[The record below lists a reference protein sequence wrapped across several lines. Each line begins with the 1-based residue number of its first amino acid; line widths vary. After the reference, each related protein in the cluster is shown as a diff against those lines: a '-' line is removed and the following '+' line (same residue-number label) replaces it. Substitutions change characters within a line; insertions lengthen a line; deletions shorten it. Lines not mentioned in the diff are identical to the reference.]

1 MYRAVKKSICF
12 ISGSRADYGLLKWL
26 IREVHNDEQLD
37 MSIIATG
44 SHLSER
50 FGNTASEIESDG
62 FQIDVKIP
70 LDLDSDSRINTA
82 RAFGECAIGIADAVE
97 KLNPDLVVLLGD
109 RYEIF
114 AAATATYLL
123 GKPIAHIH
131 GGEVTHGSFDD
142 GIRHSI
148 TKLSQIHFVAN
159 AEYAKRVMQLGESP
173 GSIHIVGGLGV
184 DAIDKTP
191 VIPFDDLANSLNV
204 RFSEQNFLVTY
215 HPETV
220 DTSNKKVQ
228 VKELLA
234 ALSDRS
240 KTSLFITLP
249 NSDPNNA
256 EIRAEFHEF
265 GKRDSNIFI
274 FESLGQTKYLSLL
287 RRMDGVIGNSSSGI
301 IEAPYLGIPTVN
313 IGSRQSGRVKAASIV
328 DCDNSETAIRNAI
341 HKIMSNDFRA
351 VLKNAESSY
360 GDPGASGKILA
371 IIKCL
376 DFEKMPTKAFFDLPS
391 QS

>member
-1 MYRAVKKSICF
+1 
-12 ISGSRADYGLLKWL
+12 
-26 IREVHNDEQLD
+26 
-37 MSIIATG
+37 
-44 SHLSER
+44 
-50 FGNTASEIESDG
+50 
-62 FQIDVKIP
+62 
-70 LDLDSDSRINTA
+70 
-82 RAFGECAIGIADAVE
+82 
-97 KLNPDLVVLLGD
+97 
-109 RYEIF
+109 
-114 AAATATYLL
+114 
-123 GKPIAHIH
+123 
-131 GGEVTHGSFDD
+131 
-142 GIRHSI
+142 
-148 TKLSQIHFVAN
+148 
-159 AEYAKRVMQLGESP
+159 
-173 GSIHIVGGLGV
+173 
-184 DAIDKTP
+184 
-191 VIPFDDLANSLNV
+191 
-204 RFSEQNFLVTY
+204 LVTY

-220 DTSNKKVQ
+220 DTSDKRAQ

-234 ALSDRS
+234 ALADRS
-240 KTSLFITLP
+240 DTSLFITLP

-265 GKRDSNIFI
+265 GKRESNVFI

-341 HKIMSNDFRA
+341 HKILSNEFRS

-360 GDPGASGKILA
+360 GNPGASSKILT

>member
-1 MYRAVKKSICF
+1 MKKSICF

-26 IREVHNDEQLD
+26 IREVHNDEQFE

-44 SHLSER
+44 SHLSES

-82 RAFGECAIGIADAVE
+82 RAFGECAIGIANSIE

-159 AEYAKRVMQLGESP
+159 EAYANRVMQLGESP
-173 GSIHIVGGLGV
+173 SSIHIVGGLGV

-191 VIPFDDLANSLNV
+191 VIPFEDLASALNV
-204 RFSEQNFLVTY
+204 RFSERNFLVTY

-220 DTSNKKVQ
+220 DVSNKKAQ
-228 VKELLA
+228 VRGLLA
-234 ALSDRS
+234 ALSDCS
-240 KTSLFITLP
+240 DTSLFITLP

-265 GKRDSNIFI
+265 GKREPNVFI

-313 IGSRQSGRVKAASIV
+313 IGLRQSGRVKAASIV
-328 DCDNSETAIRNAI
+328 DCDNREIEIRNAI
-341 HKIMSNDFRA
+341 HKIMSKDFR
-351 VLKNAESSY
+351 VTLKNTESSY
-360 GDPGASGKILA
+360 GEPGASGKILE
-371 IIKCL
+371 ILKCL

-391 QS
+391 RG

>member
-1 MYRAVKKSICF
+1 MKKSICF

-26 IREVHNDEQLD
+26 IREVHNDEQFE

-44 SHLSER
+44 SHLSES

-82 RAFGECAIGIADAVE
+82 RAFGECAIGIANSIE

-159 AEYAKRVMQLGESP
+159 EAYANRVMQLGESP
-173 GSIHIVGGLGV
+173 SSIHIVGGLGV

-191 VIPFDDLANSLNV
+191 VIPFEDLASALNV
-204 RFSEQNFLVTY
+204 RFSERNFLVTY

-220 DTSNKKVQ
+220 DVSNKKAQ
-228 VKELLA
+228 VRGLLA
-234 ALSDRS
+234 ALSDCS
-240 KTSLFITLP
+240 DTSLFITLP

-265 GKRDSNIFI
+265 GKREPNVFI

-313 IGSRQSGRVKAASIV
+313 IGLRQSGRVKAASIV
-328 DCDNSETAIRNAI
+328 DCDNREIEIRNAI
-341 HKIMSNDFRA
+341 HKIMSIDFR
-351 VLKNAESSY
+351 VTLKNTESSY
-360 GDPGASGKILA
+360 GEPGASGKILE
-371 IIKCL
+371 ILKCL

-391 QS
+391 RG

>member
-1 MYRAVKKSICF
+1 
-12 ISGSRADYGLLKWL
+12 
-26 IREVHNDEQLD
+26 

-62 FQIDVKIP
+62 FQVDVKIP
-70 LDLDSDSRINTA
+70 LDLDSDSRINTT
-82 RAFGECAIGIADAVE
+82 RAFGECAIGVANSIE
-97 KLNPDLVVLLGD
+97 TLNPGLVVLLGD

-114 AAATATYLL
+114 AAATAAYLL

-173 GSIHIVGGLGV
+173 SSIHIVGGLGV

-191 VIPFDDLANSLNV
+191 VIPFDDLASSLNV

-220 DTSNKKVQ
+220 DTSNKRAQ
-228 VKELLA
+228 VRELLA
-234 ALSDRS
+234 ALAGRSD
-240 KTSLFITLP
+240 TSLFITLP

-256 EIRAEFHEF
+256 EIRTEFHEF
-265 GKRDSNIFI
+265 GKRESNVFI

-287 RRMDGVIGNSSSGI
+287 RHMDGVIGNSSSGI
-301 IEAPYLGIPTVN
+301 IEAPYLGIPTIN

-341 HKIMSNDFRA
+341 HKIVSNDFRA
-351 VLKNAESSY
+351 VLKNAERSY
-360 GDPGASGKILA
+360 GDPGASSKILA

-391 QS
+391 